1 MGFGKNWRPTQ
12 QSQIEVA
19 EQVPPWKRQL
29 AVRLDDGDQSYY
41 RRWAKDMYRF
51 DILTLYCLV
60 VTKRS
65 HILSCRFVYVCATY
79 LLAPDIKGS
88 NRSPFPATSQWTQTS
103 LRHLQDVLKRSRRL
117 TTKPDVV
124 TTSYRRRL
132 IYDVLKTSD
141 LRRLEDVRF
150 TTSWRRLIY
159 VVLKTSDLRRLQDVW
174 LTTFW
179 RRLIYDVLK
188 TSVKRRLL

>member
-132 IYDVLKTSD
+132 IYDSWRRPIYVVLKTSD
-141 LRRLEDVRF
+141 LRRLEDVWFTSSWRRPIYDVFKTSDWRRFEDVWF
-150 TTSWRRLIY
+150 TTSWRRL
-159 VVLKTSDLRRLQDVW
+159 
-174 LTTFW
+174 
-179 RRLIYDVLK
+179 
-188 TSVKRRLL
+188 